1 MKKRN
6 IQSLTF
12 TALLF
17 CAVVFS
23 SFSYA
28 IEQKPQ
34 ADKNVMFC
42 GAKDTVIVLT
52 EKIADDVVGYEDV
65 TPLKIFILKDR
76 IVKIEALPNLE
87 TPQYFRL
94 VKMEH
99 FPKFIGMN
107 IRKTSPSSIDTVSGA
122 SWTADAVTEN
132 INRGVEYYLTHTL
145 K

>member
-17 CAVVFS
+17 CTVVFS

-34 ADKNVMFC
+34 ADKNVMFR

>member
-1 MKKRN
+1 M
-6 IQSLTF
+6 TF

-34 ADKNVMFC
+34 ADKNVMFR